1 MLHHV
6 FSVAKEA
13 NESYTF
19 KDMLQQDDR
28 NQFVEAM
35 TKDIGYHTKR
45 KHWEIV
51 PRSQMPRGIKPIM
64 AIWSFKRKQYPDGTL
79 NKHKAR
85 LCAHGGQQQWG
96 INYWETYTPVV
107 NWVNVRFLLIISQL
121 TELETQALDFVLASP
136 QAKLDVPVYMNI
148 PPGIE
153 IENRS
158 KDEYL
163 ISLKSSLY
171 GLNH

>member
-19 KDMLQQDDR
+19 KEMLQQDDR

-35 TKDIGYHTKR
+35 TKEIGDHTKR
-45 KHWEIV
+45 KHWEII
-51 PRSQMPRGIKPIM
+51 PRSQMHRGIKPIM
-64 AIWSFKRKQYPDGTL
+64 EIWSFKRKQYPDGTL

-96 INYWETYTPVV
+96 ISYWETYAPVV
-107 NWVNVRFLLIISQL
+107 NWVSVIFLLIISQL
-121 TELETQALDFVLASP
+121 VGLVVRYKDHPWTHESHDAQAL
-136 QAKLDVPVYMNI
+136 
-148 PPGIE
+148 
-153 IENRS
+153 
-158 KDEYL
+158 
-163 ISLKSSLY
+163 SS
-171 GLNH
+171 GSHTSWRLNV